1 MYTLSDY
8 VAMIEEG
15 NNTVILFNRIV
26 DLIQKDLLYKTTSI
40 NSLINYM
47 ENIGLYVTLHDYTKD
62 NTMQFACHS
71 CKYLYIEYE
80 PINNEFIKIIDVR
93 F

>member
-62 NTMQFACHS
+62 NTMQFACYS
-71 CKYLYIEYE
+71 CKCLYVEYK

>member
-62 NTMQFACHS
+62 NTMQFSFHS
-71 CKYLYIEYE
+71 CKCLYVEYK

>member
-15 NNTVILFNRIV
+15 NNTVILLNRIV
-26 DLIQKDLLYKTTSI
+26 DLIQRDLLYKTTSI

-62 NTMQFACHS
+62 NTMQFSCHS
-71 CKYLYIEYE
+71 CKYLYIEYK

>member
-71 CKYLYIEYE
+71 CKYLYIEYK

>member
-62 NTMQFACHS
+62 NTMQFAFHS
-71 CKYLYIEYE
+71 YKYLYVEYK

>member
-15 NNTVILFNRIV
+15 NNTVILFNRII
-26 DLIQKDLLYKTTSI
+26 DLIQRDLLYKTTSI
-40 NSLINYM
+40 NNLINYM

-71 CKYLYIEYE
+71 CKYLYIEYK

>member
-8 VAMIEEG
+8 VAMIKQG
-15 NNTVILFNRIV
+15 STAIILFNKVV
-26 DLIQKDLLYKTTSI
+26 DLIQKDLLYKTI
-40 NSLINYM
+40 PFEYLVNYM
-47 ENIGLYVTLHDYTKD
+47 ERLNLYMPVHDMREN
-62 NTMQFACHS
+62 NTIQFAFFRWLR
-71 CKYLYIEYE
+71 LYIEYK

>member
-26 DLIQKDLLYKTTSI
+26 DLIQRDLLYKTTSI
-40 NSLINYM
+40 NRLINYM

-71 CKYLYIEYE
+71 CKYLYIEYK

>member
-71 CKYLYIEYE
+71 CKYLYVEYK